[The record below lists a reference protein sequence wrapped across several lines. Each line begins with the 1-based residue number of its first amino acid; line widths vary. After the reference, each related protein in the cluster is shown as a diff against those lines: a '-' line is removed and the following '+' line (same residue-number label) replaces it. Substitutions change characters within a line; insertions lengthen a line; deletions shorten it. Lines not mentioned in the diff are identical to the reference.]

1 MEWIGARSR
10 NAYDRPVWR
19 RAQLAMEN
27 ETIWRAVT
35 DLADELIESWEDEL
49 IESCGG
55 HDAVMPGVVMP
66 GARARS
72 IMRKAGVVPGLMLT
86 NC

>member
-10 NAYDRPVWR
+10 NAYDRLVWR

-35 DLADELIESWEDEL
+35 DLADELIESWEDADEL
-49 IESCGG
+49 
-55 HDAVMPGVVMP
+55 
-66 GARARS
+66 
-72 IMRKAGVVPGLMLT
+72 LT
-86 NC
+86 TA